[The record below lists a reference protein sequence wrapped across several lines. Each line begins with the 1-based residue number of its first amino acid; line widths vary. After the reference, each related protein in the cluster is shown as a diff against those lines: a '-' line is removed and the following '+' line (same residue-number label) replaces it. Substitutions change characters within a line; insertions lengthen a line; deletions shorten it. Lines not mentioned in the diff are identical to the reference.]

1 MSLVDQNPATQVEN
15 LKRKEMSLCQKIWF
29 SNLIYLCNPMSQT
42 VDISKSEFSVIKTSK
57 FSPSGA
63 KFIGIRK
70 FEFVAKTH
78 FILRHEVDYPVKIRV
93 LHNRFKMLVNIK

>member
-1 MSLVDQNPATQVEN
+1 MLYNRPLIFKIKNYDRSNSLS
-15 LKRKEMSLCQKIWF
+15 LKYQRF
-29 SNLIYLCNPMSQT
+29 T
-42 VDISKSEFSVIKTSK
+42 
-57 FSPSGA
+57 PSGC
-63 KFIGIRK
+63 KDIGIRK